1 MAFKMSGWSAFTKKD
16 DKPISKIKEGTRKV
30 VEKVAKAG
38 SEVTKKIMKKDNEKG
53 VGKGVKRKRGQEP
66 INPAN
71 TVSDQKE
78 GIDKDTGRP
87 TGERAKEVKIVIP
100 KKKISKVEKSEQQ
113 KKKEDMDKIIKGK

>member
-38 SEVTKKIMKKDNEKG
+38 SKVTKKIMKKDNEKG
-53 VGKGVKRKRGQEP
+53 VGEKVGP